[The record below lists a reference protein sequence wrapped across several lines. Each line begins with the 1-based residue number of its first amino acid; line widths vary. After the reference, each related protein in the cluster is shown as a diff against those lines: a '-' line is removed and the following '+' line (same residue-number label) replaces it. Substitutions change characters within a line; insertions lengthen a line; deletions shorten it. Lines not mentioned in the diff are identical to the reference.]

1 MVWAGLDGF
10 GGGALGIV
18 LKGGLGK
25 FLEKL
30 FILYHARS
38 CKTL

>member
-10 GGGALGIV
+10 GGGALGM
-18 LKGGLGK
+18 GLEK
-25 FLEKL
+25 FLKKL